1 MVVATPRQG
10 EVWWAE
16 AEDKRRPVLIVT
28 RSEAIPVLTSIVV
41 APVTRTI
48 RGIATEILLGAGDG
62 LPSPCVASFDN
73 MQPVHRSL
81 LTNRVG
87 AAPPGRR
94 SEICGALAALA
105 DC

>member
-1 MVVATPRQG
+1 MTTPRQG

-48 RGIATEILLGAGDG
+48 RGIATEIQLDARDG

-73 MQPVHRSL
+73 VQPIHRSL
-81 LTNRVG
+81 LTFRVG
-87 AAPPGRR
+87 STPPERR